1 MLSLTVYPII
11 WLVVWGAIL
20 VFLALLILR
29 LIFSYADPNPFGAIG
44 RFSFKI
50 RKITERYVYPATRF
64 LSTFRVDI
72 RLAPLVTAFIA
83 LVLTYFGMQI
93 IGNAFFIVDGLS
105 ASISA
110 GNVRAVIGFIIYGL
124 LSIFVLFL
132 VIRFVGQWFV
142 FARNTFLAFVYK
154 VTDPIMIPAQR
165 LIPRVGMFDFS
176 LLVVLIL
183 VSILQ
188 TAVIALLVR

>member
-11 WLVVWGAIL
+11 WLVVWGAFL

>member
-1 MLSLTVYPII
+1 MLSFTVYPII
-11 WLVVWGAIL
+11 RLVVWGAFL
-20 VFLALLILR
+20 VFLALLMLR
-29 LIFSYADPNPFGAIG
+29 LIFSYSDPNPFGTVG

-50 RKITERYVYPATRF
+50 RKITERFVYPASRV

-93 IGNAFFIVDGLS
+93 IGNAFFIIDGLS
-105 ASISA
+105 ASISS
-110 GNVRAVIGFIIYGL
+110 GNVRATIGYFIYAL

-132 VIRFVGQWFV
+132 IMRFVGQWFV

-188 TAVIALLVR
+188 AAVIGLLVR

>member
-11 WLVVWGAIL
+11 WLIGWGAFL
-20 VFLALLILR
+20 FFLALLLLR
-29 LIFSYADPNPFGAIG
+29 LTFSYSDPNPFGTVG

-50 RKITERYVYPATRF
+50 RKITERFVYPAARF
-64 LSTFRVDI
+64 LSGFRVDT

-83 LVLTYFGMQI
+83 LVLTYFGLQI
-93 IGNAFFIVDGLS
+93 IGNVFFIIDGLS
-105 ASISA
+105 VSIAS
-110 GNVRAVIGFIIYGL
+110 GNVRATVGFIIYGL
-124 LSIFVLFL
+124 LSLFVLFL
-132 VIRFVGQWFV
+132 IFRFVGQWFV

-154 VTDPIMIPAQR
+154 VTDPVMIPAQR

-188 TAVIALLVR
+188 AAVIALLVR

>member
-1 MLSLTVYPII
+1 MLSFTVYPII
-11 WLVVWGAIL
+11 RLVVWGAFL
-20 VFLALLILR
+20 VFLALLMLR
-29 LIFSYADPNPFGAIG
+29 LIFSYSDPNPFGTVG

-50 RKITERYVYPATRF
+50 RKITERFVYPASRF

-93 IGNAFFIVDGLS
+93 IGNAFFIIDGLS
-105 ASISA
+105 ASISS
-110 GNVRAVIGFIIYGL
+110 GNVRATIGYFIYAL

-132 VIRFVGQWFV
+132 IMRFVGQWFV

-188 TAVIALLVR
+188 AAVIGLLVK

>member
-11 WLVVWGAIL
+11 WLVVWGAFL

-93 IGNAFFIVDGLS
+93 IGNAFFIADGLS